1 MLERRS
7 GDSAALRAVAERVAA
22 WRGGADTADQV
33 EEKLLDPQA
42 GEPHLAAA
50 RAFVGESADRR
61 ALLDLLT
68 AVGWRRRLLV
78 CEPLPDLGLSAA
90 YWGAYGFEVIR
101 PGESPAEVDAIL
113 MTGGAVPGD
122 FAEWARCLPT
132 LGLVWGGPEVQAAC
146 FAAGLTP
153 GESVTEG
160 GRILY
165 RKLRPVHV
173 VVPVYGAVD
182 YLEQCLGA
190 LAATTAH
197 HPVSVAII
205 DDATPDPAAA
215 ARIAQLAE
223 KWPGAQFIR
232 HDHNRGFPA
241 TANEG
246 MALRP
251 PGSDVVLLNSDAVVT
266 HHWLAKLGE
275 AAWSRPG
282 VATVTPLSNWAADLS
297 VPCSLRLAD
306 LCSQFLESRP
316 LGSGRLY
323 PEVPSGVGFCLYI
336 RREALMSVGAL
347 DEAFGVGYGE
357 EVDFCRRA
365 HAQGFLNL
373 LDDRTF
379 VYHHGHRSMDEH
391 GVVRDTQ
398 MGSRAADVELR
409 RRHPDLR
416 ASVAAFLATGHIE
429 AIRQAWAGQI
439 RVYRPKRRPR
449 LWLQLWNDPHHEAG
463 GVENLSQTLV
473 ELLSPF
479 YEVLVSWTDSRRV
492 YLEEPTTS
500 LRERQLPQ
508 SSWPLPPAA
517 WDGGRLSADPGLVS
531 SWSDMLTRYRVD
543 VVYALHT
550 MGAAP
555 VAVAAAKAL
564 GLPVLLAA
572 HDYALLCP
580 DYTLM
585 GRAGQHC
592 GAPDDPD
599 GCRACLASK
608 IELMG
613 DREPQARD
621 IRSWR
626 AESRQLMAMAD
637 RVEYPSRAAQH
648 LVESVLGPTP
658 AVVIPPWREPPR
670 RLPADREPE
679 RVVVVLGYQGRQ
691 KGQALLH
698 ELVPALLGRGVG
710 VHFIGTAGY
719 QWPTLEN
726 LAGVSF
732 SGPYAPREVYDRVAA
747 VNPFAAVLPSAYAET
762 FSLTLS
768 EAWLAGLPAVVAPFG
783 APADR
788 VRETGAGRVAASYTV
803 AAFADAVEAVW
814 QDRQR
819 LRQAAQRAARGLAS
833 HTAYGAQ
840 HLHLQGQLLGIC
852 LDRRPGA
859 VAPAEPSPPD

>member
-1 MLERRS
+1 MLEGRS
-7 GDSAALRAVAERVAA
+7 VDAAALRAVAARVAA
-22 WRGGADTADQV
+22 WRGGAETADHV
-33 EEKLLDPQA
+33 ERQLLDPQA

-50 RAFVGESADRR
+50 RAFIGESADRR
-61 ALLDLLT
+61 ALLGLLT

-90 YWGAYGFEVIR
+90 YWRAYGFEVLR
-101 PGESPAEVDAIL
+101 PGGFPAAVDAIL
-113 MTGGAVPGD
+113 LAGGAVPAD
-122 FAEWARCLPT
+122 FAEWARCLPP
-132 LGLVWGGPEVQAAC
+132 LGLVWGGPEVRAVC
-146 FAAGLTP
+146 LAAGLTP
-153 GESVTEG
+153 GETVTED

-173 VVPVYGAVD
+173 VVPVYGAVA
-182 YLEQCLGA
+182 YLEQCLAA
-190 LAATTAH
+190 LEATTAH

-215 ARIAQLAE
+215 ARIAQLA
-223 KWPGAQFIR
+223 KGWPGAHYIR

-246 MALRP
+246 MALGP

-266 HHWLAKLGE
+266 RDWLAKLAE

-282 VATVTPLSNWAADLS
+282 VATVTPLSNRAADLS
-297 VPCSLRLAD
+297 IPCSLRLAD
-306 LCSQFLESRP
+306 ACSQFLESHP
-316 LGSGRLY
+316 VGSGRLY
-323 PEVPSGVGFCLYI
+323 PEVPTGVGFCLYI
-336 RREALMSVGAL
+336 RREALLSVGAL

-365 HAQGFLNL
+365 HVKGFLNL

-391 GVVRDTQ
+391 GVVRDTNV
-398 MGSRAADVELR
+398 GSQAADVELL

-429 AIRQAWAGQI
+429 AIRQAWMGQI

-449 LWLQLWNDPHHEAG
+449 LWLQLWNDPHREAG
-463 GVENLSQTLV
+463 GVESLSQTLV
-473 ELLSPF
+473 EVLSPV

-492 YLEEPTTS
+492 YLEEPTAS
-500 LRERQLPQ
+500 LRERHLPQ

-531 SWSDMLTRYRVD
+531 AWSDMLTRYRVD
-543 VVYALHT
+543 VLYALHA

-585 GRAGQHC
+585 GRAGHHC
-592 GAPDDPD
+592 GAPDDPG

-608 IELMG
+608 AELVG
-613 DREPQARD
+613 DREPLTGD
-621 IRSWR
+621 IRTWR
-626 AESRQLMAMAD
+626 AESRQMMAVAD
-637 RVEYPSRAAQH
+637 RVEYPSAAAKHQ
-648 LVESVLGPTP
+648 VELVLGQTP

-670 RLPADREPE
+670 RLPAGRESE
-679 RVVVVLGYQGRQ
+679 RVVVVLGYQGPQ

-732 SGPYAPREVYDRVAA
+732 SGPYAPREVFERVAA
-747 VNPFAAVLPSAYAET
+747 VNPFAALLPSAYAET

-783 APADR
+783 APRDR

-803 AAFADAVEAVW
+803 AAFVDAVEAAW

-819 LRQAAQRAARGLAS
+819 LHQAAQRAARGLAS

-840 HLHLQGQLLGIC
+840 HLYLLGQLLRIR

-859 VAPAEPSPPD
+859 VAPTEPPPPD